1 MPILPHIL
9 LPFLTLYWAILA
21 EFFSACF
28 YTSLLARCQT
38 HLLVRLADHLDFEPL
53 ETACA
58 RYTHQSGAGTPA
70 TYPIPVLVRALLV
83 KVLYDLSLRALEE
96 RLLTDLLVRWFVGLP
111 CWGATPDH
119 STLARFEAWVKK
131 HHSRLYSDTVLR
143 QIDQTF
149 PQSRTLNQIGDT
161 YAMRANAAEEDLLRR
176 VRHTC
181 ESLLREALA
190 TMPAVLSPT
199 VSRFPWHELFGIPQE
214 TLPFQLA
221 EGARAQRVAT
231 TLLAADTLRQRFTT
245 ALAAFA
251 TPTYPEVRQWVGY
264 LDKILTDEVAFLPD
278 PDATGRRVRVR
289 TPTERRADE
298 STTFRLGSATD
309 PEATYRMHGEKPED
323 LTFGYNIQVAASM
336 DGFIRE
342 TQAYTGA
349 APDQVGVAP
358 LIAAQK
364 AHLGQVPPK
373 LLYDQAAGTGKIRAQ
388 VTEASDGQTQLVAKL
403 PPYAQRTPRYGP
415 YDFLLAEDGESLTC
429 PAGTVSTTAY
439 ASQSGDGRT
448 FRFFACQCWLDGEPP
463 TQMKKANLA
472 QRCPLW
478 EQCRENRQGPGSQRQ
493 VFISAYR
500 QEVLDAQTYNQTE
513 AFKTEMKQ
521 RPLIERIVFELT
533 HYYGARRCRGRGL
546 QNADW
551 QAKMAAVAYNLNLW
565 MRKLSRLAVSHP
577 HGA

>member
-28 YTSLLARCQT
+28 YTNLLARCQT
-38 HLLVRLADHLDFEPL
+38 HLLVRLANQVDFTPLD
-53 ETACA
+53 TACA
-58 RYTHQSGAGTPA
+58 AYQHQTGAGTSA
-70 TYPIPVLVRALLV
+70 TYPVAVLVRAILV
-83 KVLYDLSLRALEE
+83 KALYALSYRALEE
-96 RLLTDLLVRWFVGLP
+96 RLLADLIVRWFVGLP
-111 CWGATPDH
+111 CWGDTPDH
-119 STLARFEAWVKK
+119 TTLARFESWVKQ
-131 HHSRLYSDTVLR
+131 HHGRVYEDTVLR
-143 QIDQTF
+143 QIDQHF

-161 YAMRANAAEEDLLRR
+161 YAMRANAAEEDLVRR

-181 ESLLREALA
+181 EILLGEAVK
-190 TMPAVLSPT
+190 TMPALLTPT
-199 VSRFPWHELFGIPQE
+199 VSRFPWHELFGVPRE
-214 TLPFQLA
+214 AVPFQLP
-221 EGARAQRVAT
+221 EAT
-231 TLLAADTLRQRFTT
+231 RQQQVTTALVAADTLRQRFTA
-245 ALAAFA
+245 ALASFSRQA
-251 TPTYPEVRQWVGY
+251 YPDVRQWLGY
-264 LDKILTDEVAFLPD
+264 LEKILADEVVFLPE
-278 PDATGRRVRVR
+278 PDLTGCRVHVR
-289 TPTERRADE
+289 TPQERRQDE
-298 STTFRLGSATD
+298 ATTFRLISATD
-309 PEATYRMHGEKPED
+309 PDATYRMHGEKQEQI
-323 LTFGYNIQVAASM
+323 TFGYNIQVAASM

-349 APDQVGVAP
+349 TPDQVGVAP
-358 LIAAQK
+358 LIATQK
-364 AHLGQVPPK
+364 EHLGQVPPK

-415 YDFLLAEDGESLTC
+415 YDFTLAEDGESLTC
-429 PAGTVSTTAY
+429 PAGKVSTTAY

-463 TQMKKANLA
+463 TQMKKADLT

-478 EQCRENRQGPGSQRQ
+478 EQCRETKQGPGSQRQ
-493 VFISAYR
+493 VFISTYR
-500 QEVLDAQTYNQTE
+500 QEVLAAQTYNQTE
-513 AFKTEMKQ
+513 TFKTEMKQ

-533 HYYGARRCRGRGL
+533 NYYGARRCRGRGL

-565 MRKLSRLAVSHP
+565 MRKLSRLATAHP